1 MTASPK
7 RFAPPPPCWP
17 GQKGGPAGGT
27 APAIQRQVAQP
38 QAVFGALR
46 EGRAERASAGDEL
59 MRLGDQFLVSTAG
72 RNLRVKP
79 NGTYNF
85 VRVQGNT
92 RNDAHT
98 YVSANSGHAG
108 LAAGRPVLYAG
119 TVRFDSGTLD
129 WWSNY
134 SGTYQ
139 PIAAFRQQA
148 QLPDERFVPW
158 QKLQMGGVGLQRGM
172 LSDQRASTAPAKP
185 EPATPPKPG
194 PKPGPQTADSAK
206 PTPAKAEATKPAAF
220 QSPAKAATDAAP
232 TAPAGKAR

>member
-7 RFAPPPPCWP
+7 RFAPPPTRWP
-17 GQKGGPAGGT
+17 GQP
-27 APAIQRQVAQP
+27 PSRQPPSPQPVVQP
-38 QAVFGALR
+38 QTVFGALR
-46 EGRAERASAGDEL
+46 TGKTERASAGDEL
-59 MRLGDQFLVSTAG
+59 MRLGDQFLVSAAG

-85 VRVQGNT
+85 VRVQGDT

-98 YVSANSGHAG
+98 FVSANSGHAG

-119 TVRFDSGTLD
+119 TVRFDSGALE

-148 QLPDERFVPW
+148 QLPDERFIPW
-158 QKLQMGGVGLQRGM
+158 QKLQMGGIGLQRGM
-172 LSDQRASTAPAKP
+172 LSDQRAATAPAKP
-185 EPATPPKPG
+185 ERLTPPAHAPEK
-194 PKPGPQTADSAK
+194 TDE
-206 PTPAKAEATKPAAF
+206 T
-220 QSPAKAATDAAP
+220 AKAAAVKTASPQPAPQPPAPAVKVAGPAP
-232 TAPAGKAR
+232 TASAAKGR

>member
-7 RFAPPPPCWP
+7 RFAPPPLRWP
-17 GQKGGPAGGT
+17 GQTAGPVGVA
-27 APAIQRQVAQP
+27 APAIQR

-46 EGRAERASAGDEL
+46 EGRTERASAGDEL

-85 VRVQGNT
+85 VRVQGDT

-98 YVSANSGHAG
+98 FVSANSGHAG

-119 TVRFDSGTLD
+119 TLRFDSGALE

-148 QLPDERFVPW
+148 QLPDERFIPW

-185 EPATPPKPG
+185 ERAASPKPA
-194 PKPGPQTADSAK
+194 PVKAEPAK
-206 PTPAKAEATKPAAF
+206 PAASQPATKPAA
-220 QSPAKAATDAAP
+220 ATP
-232 TAPAGKAR
+232 GAPAGKAR